1 MFFHRASSAS
11 EALEIKAQWGGA
23 ARFIAGGTALQL
35 EWDESAE
42 LPPLIEVSSLGSRV
56 AWLEQD
62 DLHICA
68 FARLESVRRDPLVG
82 SHAGALTRAIGS
94 IAAYG
99 IRELATLGGNI
110 AWPKGDLR
118 PYLIAA
124 EAVLIT
130 PDGRIPVDQWCSR
143 PLETLILSVCLPLAA
158 TTVNFEKVGYRSA
171 FSPSLVTLAFRRSE
185 KHVRVAVGGG
195 RNRAGR
201 LRAAEDALTSSH
213 LIGLTELTDLVL
225 SEGLLIDDVTA
236 SASHRAEVTARIILG
251 RTGKLS

>member
-1 MFFHRASSAS
+1 MLFHRTSSAS
-11 EALEIKAQWGGA
+11 DALDIKAQSGGV

-35 EWDESAE
+35 EWDESAD

-56 AWLEQD
+56 AWLEQG

-68 FARLESVRRDPLVG
+68 FARLERVRRDPLVAN
-82 SHAGALTRAIGS
+82 HAGTLTRAIGA

-99 IRELATLGGNI
+99 IRELATLGGNL

-124 EAVLIT
+124 EAVLVT
-130 PDGRIPVDQWCSR
+130 PEGSVPIDQWCFR
-143 PLETLILSVCLPLAA
+143 PLETLILSVRVPLAA
-158 TTVNFEKVGYRSA
+158 TNVNFEKVGYRSA
-171 FSPSLVTLAFRRSE
+171 FSPSLVALAFRRTE

-195 RNRAGR
+195 RNQAGR
-201 LRAAEDALTSSH
+201 LRAAEDALTSNH
-213 LIGLTELTDLVL
+213 LVGLTELTDLVL

-236 SASHRAEVTARIILG
+236 SASHRAEVVARIILG
-251 RTGKLS
+251 TGRPS